1 MNSTGQEQ
9 HDNWHRVDELLKDGK
24 RHNWA
29 IAERISGDKHEH
41 NLPKKRHAQES
52 IIELRMGDW
61 RWGVMA
67 DSSDQKVKREQRN
80 ESVCCRDAINDF
92 RKFHFRSPSLVDF
105 SLATK
110 QRA

>member
-1 MNSTGQEQ
+1 
-9 HDNWHRVDELLKDGK
+9 
-24 RHNWA
+24 
-29 IAERISGDKHEH
+29 
-41 NLPKKRHAQES
+41 
-52 IIELRMGDW
+52 MGDW

-80 ESVCCRDAINDF
+80 ESVRCRDAINDF